1 MREEWVYGSGC
12 DPVLRRWEWSWEPV
26 KGRERRAQDLRR
38 TGKVNVLG
46 KKDERSM

>member
-1 MREEWVYGSGC
+1 MREERVYGSGW
-12 DPVLRRWEWSWEPV
+12 DPVLMTWEWSWDPV
-26 KGRERRAQDLRR
+26 RGRERRAHDLRR